1 MKDLQQEKT
10 LQEKYEIISPYL
22 DEKTRRLW
30 AATEAKSVGWGGVT
44 MVANAT
50 NISPITI
57 RAGLSDI
64 KNADIP
70 IDRVRRIGGGRKKIT
85 EKMPGLLEAL
95 DQLVDPVT
103 RGDPESALRWTCK
116 SSRIL
121 ANELIKQ
128 GKQITQ
134 RTVCKLLADLNY
146 SLQSNRKT
154 EEGNQHID
162 RNAQFEYINEEV
174 KKFQKEFQPV
184 ISVDTKKKELLGNFK
199 NGGQEWEPKH
209 DPMKVNCHDFPSPE
223 IEKAAPY
230 GVYDLAKNTGW
241 ISVGISS
248 DTAEFAVASIKKWWQ
263 KMGSSAYEKVDKL
276 LITADCGGSNSYRTR
291 LWKLELQKLADEIGI
306 VIHVSH
312 FPPGTSKWN
321 KIEHK
326 MFSFITKNWR
336 GKPLIDRATIISLI
350 GDTRTTKGLMIKAEL
365 DDRIYEKGIKVSDMD
380 FKKIKLIQKK
390 FHGEWNY
397 MIKPRKN

>member
-365 DDRIYEKGIKVSDMD
+365 DDRIYEKGIKVSDME